1 MNAQGPVVIDYETEA
16 VDARPN
22 YPPMPVGVSIKYPNK
37 APRYYAFGHPEAN
50 NCTPTEAAAA
60 VAEAWEFA
68 SEHGLLCHNAKFD
81 YDVAQTWMGMPDLP
95 WDKIHDTMMEVFL
108 FNPDAKS
115 HGLKQSAEALLN
127 MPPEE
132 RDAVREW
139 LIANHVIT
147 RQSKDAGAYICR
159 APGDIVGAY
168 ANGDVVRTEKLH
180 KFLMPKLKKLKMLD
194 ALDTERELMPILLD
208 MERQGVPVDMARLLR
223 DCDTYAAELKL
234 ITEWCLKRIKAK
246 GRLRNSGKFK
256 GKVTPT
262 NLDSGDDLVA
272 ALIEV
277 GKVDTNLLG
286 KTDKG
291 AWKTDKDA
299 LARAITDKVL
309 SAMLNHR
316 ASLQTCLGTF
326 MQPWLATARES
337 GGLIFTTWN
346 QLKQYGKG
354 AAIGAV
360 TGRLSSS
367 PNFQNIPKEFKPLWK
382 HQALEILAKAELEL
396 KEDPGE
402 RSTKEHAA
410 AVELVK
416 VSPKCP
422 LALSPLPLVRS
433 YIVSSDGGVLLCRD
447 YSQQEIRILAHYEDG
462 LLKEAYLQ
470 DAWMDAHGVATE
482 EINGR
487 LSKSF
492 DRSVIKQINFGLIYG
507 MGIQLMADKAG
518 CEAEEARAAKQ
529 AVLAIY
535 PGLKDL
541 QDGLRTLAREGQPLR
556 TWGGRLYH
564 CEDPKV
570 MPDGSTRTFEYKMLN
585 RLVQGSA
592 ADQTKRAIINYYK
605 AKPEGHKL
613 LLTVHDEVLADVPA
627 AEAEEGMTILQAAM
641 EFKPFDIPML
651 SEGKTSTTNW
661 ASLKTWDKKGKRV

>member
-1 MNAQGPVVIDYETEA
+1 MSETLPVTLDFETEA
-16 VDARPN
+16 IDARPN
-22 YPPMPVGVSIKYPNK
+22 YPPMPVGVAIKYPGK
-37 APRYYAFGHPEAN
+37 PAHYYAFGHPTAN
-50 NCTPTEAAAA
+50 NCSPTEAAAA
-60 VAEAWEFA
+60 VAEAWSYAEK
-68 SEHGLLCHNAKFD
+68 HGLLCHNVKYD

-108 FNPDAKS
+108 HNPDAKS
-115 HGLKQSAEALLN
+115 HGLKQSAEALLG

-132 RDAVREW
+132 QDAVREW
-139 LIANHVIT
+139 LINAGIIT
-147 RQSKDAGAYICR
+147 RQSKDAGAFIAQ
-159 APGDIVGAY
+159 APGDIVGKY
-168 ANGDVVRTEKLH
+168 AIGDVVRTEKLH
-180 KFLMPKLKKLKMLD
+180 KFLMPKLKKAKMLE
-194 ALDTERELMPILLD
+194 ALDTERELMPYLLD

-223 DCDTYAAELKL
+223 DCDTYSAELKL
-234 ITEWCLKRIKAK
+234 ITEWCLKRLKAQ
-246 GRLRNSGKFK
+246 GRMRKSGKFK

-272 ALIEV
+272 ALIAA
-277 GKVDTNLLG
+277 GKVDTDRLG
-286 KTDKG
+286 KTAKG
-291 AWKTDKDA
+291 AWKTDKAALDA
-299 LARAITDKVL
+299 AITDKVL
-309 SAMLNHR
+309 AAMLNHR

-382 HQALEILAKAELEL
+382 HQ
-396 KEDPGE
+396 DP
-402 RSTKEHAA
+402 K
-410 AVELVK
+410 L
-416 VSPKCP
+416 PKCP
-422 LALSPLPLVRS
+422 LTLSPLPLVRS

-462 LLKEAYLQ
+462 QLKEAYVQ
-470 DAWMDAHGVATE
+470 DPWMDAHGMATE

-492 DRSVIKQINFGLIYG
+492 DRSLIKQIDFGLIYG
-507 MGIQLMADKAG
+507 MGIALMAEKAG
-518 CEAEEARAAKQ
+518 CENEEAKAAKQ
-529 AVLAIY
+529 AVLAIF

-541 QDGLRTLAREGQPLR
+541 QDGLKDLARNGLPLR
-556 TWGGRLYH
+556 TWGGRLYY
-564 CEDPKV
+564 CEEPKLVPSTRNPGV
-570 MPDGSTRTFEYKMLN
+570 MEERTFEYKMLN

-613 LLTVHDEVLADVPA
+613 LLTVHDEVLADVPL
-627 AEAEEGMTILQAAM
+627 EEKDEGMEILRTCM
-641 EFKPFDIPML
+641 EFNPFEIPML

-661 ASLKTWDKKGKRV
+661 AALKPYDKKGKKL

>member
-1 MNAQGPVVIDYETEA
+1 MNGSAPVVIDYETEA
-16 VDARPN
+16 IDARPN
-22 YPPMPVGVSIKYPNK
+22 YPPMPVGVAIKYPGK
-37 APRYYAFGHPEAN
+37 PAHYYAFGHPTAN

-68 SEHGLLCHNAKFD
+68 SVHGVLCHNAKFD

-108 FNPDAKS
+108 YNPDAKS
-115 HGLKQSAEALLN
+115 HGLKQSAEALLG

-132 RDAVREW
+132 QDAVREW

-147 RQSKDAGAYICR
+147 RQSKDAGAFIAQ
-159 APGDIVGAY
+159 APGDVVGAY
-168 ANGDVVRTEKLH
+168 AIGDVVRTEKLH
-180 KFLMPKLKKLKMLD
+180 KFLVPKLKKMKMLE
-194 ALDTERELMPILLD
+194 ALDTERELMPLLLD

-223 DCDTYAAELKL
+223 DCEVYDRELKE
-234 ITEWCLKRIKAK
+234 ITAWCLKRIKAK
-246 GRLRNSGKFK
+246 GRLRKSGKFK

-272 ALIEV
+272 ALIEA
-277 GKVDTNLLG
+277 GKVDTELLG

-291 AWKTDKDA
+291 AWKTDKAA
-299 LARAITDKVL
+299 LERAITDKVL
-309 SAMLNHR
+309 AAMLNHR

-367 PNFQNIPKEFKPLWK
+367 PNFQNIPKEFKPLWH
-382 HQALEILAKAELEL
+382 HQEKGL
-396 KEDPGE
+396 
-402 RSTKEHAA
+402 
-410 AVELVK
+410 
-416 VSPKCP
+416 PKCP
-422 LALSPLPLVRS
+422 LTLSPLPLVRS

-462 LLKEAYLQ
+462 QLKEAYLQ
-470 DAWMDAHGVATE
+470 DPWMDAHQVATT

-487 LSKSF
+487 LSKDF
-492 DRSVIKQINFGLIYG
+492 NRSVIKQINFGLIYG

-518 CEAEEARAAKQ
+518 CEYDEAKAAKA

-535 PGLKDL
+535 PGLKEL
-541 QDGLRTLAREGQPLR
+541 QDGLRALAQEGLPLR

-564 CEDPKV
+564 CEEPKV
-570 MPDGSTRTFEYKMLN
+570 MPDGNTRTFEYKMLN

-605 AKPEGHKL
+605 TKPEGHKL

-627 AEAEEGMTILQAAM
+627 AEAEEGMSILQSAM
-641 EFKPFDIPML
+641 EFKPFGIPML

-661 ASLKTWDKKGKRV
+661 ASLKAWDKKGKRV

>member
-1 MNAQGPVVIDYETEA
+1 
-16 VDARPN
+16 
-22 YPPMPVGVSIKYPNK
+22 MPVGVSIKYPGK
-37 APRYYAFGHPEAN
+37 APRYYAFGHPETN

-60 VAEAWEFA
+60 VAAAWEFA
-68 SEHGLLCHNAKFD
+68 SENGLLCHNAKFD

-108 FNPDAKS
+108 YNPDAKS
-115 HGLKQSAEALLN
+115 HGLKQSAESLLG
-127 MPPEE
+127 MAPEE

-139 LIANHVIT
+139 LIEHHVIT
-147 RQSKDAGAYICR
+147 RQSKDAGAFIAQ
-159 APGDIVGAY
+159 APGDVVGAY
-168 ANGDVVRTEKLH
+168 ANGDVIRTEKLH
-180 KFLMPKLKKLKMLD
+180 NFLMPKLKKLKMLD
-194 ALDTERELMPILLD
+194 ALNTERELMPILLD

-223 DCDTYAAELKL
+223 DCNTYAAELKL
-234 ITEWCLKRIKAK
+234 ISEWCLQRMKAK
-246 GRLRNSGKFK
+246 GRLRKSGKFK

-277 GKVDTNLLG
+277 GKVDTELLG

-299 LARAITDKVL
+299 LARAITDKTL
-309 SAMLNHR
+309 ASMLNHR

-367 PNFQNIPKEFKPLWK
+367 PNFQNIPKEFAPLWA
-382 HQALEILAKAELEL
+382 HQEEHLP
-396 KEDPGE
+396 KEK
-402 RSTKEHAA
+402 RKK
-410 AVELVK
+410 L
-416 VSPKCP
+416 PKCP
-422 LALSPLPLVRS
+422 LTLSPLPLVRS

-470 DAWMDAHGVATE
+470 DAWMDAHQTATT

-507 MGIQLMADKAG
+507 MGIQLMADKAN
-518 CEAEEARAAKQ
+518 CAAEEAKAAKQ
-529 AVLAIY
+529 AVLSIY
-535 PGLKDL
+535 PGLRDL
-541 QDGLRTLAREGQPLR
+541 QDGLRELAREGHPLR
-556 TWGGRLYH
+556 TWGGRLYY
-564 CEDPKV
+564 CEEPKQ
-570 MPDGSTRTFEYKMLN
+570 MPDGGVRTFEYKMLN

-605 AKPEGHKL
+605 TKPEGHKL
-613 LLTVHDEVLADVPA
+613 LLTVHDEVLADVPL
-627 AEAEEGMTILQAAM
+627 EEQDEGMKILQQAM
-641 EFKPFDIPML
+641 EFNPFEIPML

-661 ASLKTWDKKGKRV
+661 ASLKPYDRKGKRV